1 MTELAETYA
10 DGGFLD
16 AKWDVMRRHRT
27 SAQSFEDWLLDRLP
41 IRPGL
46 QVLDVGAGSG
56 RFALPLAR
64 RLGGTGRVLAL
75 DLLPE
80 VMAPIRRSGRNVE
93 TVVGDAARP
102 PADLGRF
109 DVVLAAHMLYHLDD
123 VVAGVRA
130 LAALLR
136 PGGLFVATTNVGVG
150 MREMFELHLAAMRA
164 LGLPAED
171 TAEPERFGGDT
182 GAALLEQ
189 VFADVQRREYD
200 GGFVAASADP
210 VFAYY
215 AATELYRR
223 PMRDDRIG
231 MPTRLRLAPTYV
243 HLAQEMINDGGPLH
257 VHKDMV
263 AFFCRG
269 TDSGE

>member
-27 SAQSFEDWLLDRLP
+27 APQSFEDWLVGQLP
-41 IRPGL
+41 LRPGL
-46 QVLDVGAGSG
+46 RVLDAGAGSG
-56 RFALPLAR
+56 RFAVPLAR
-64 RLGGTGRVLAL
+64 RLGDSGRVVAL

-80 VMAPIRRSGRNVE
+80 VMAPIRRSGPAIA

-102 PADLGRF
+102 PVRPGSV

-130 LAALLR
+130 LARLLR

-150 MREMFELHLAAMRA
+150 MREMFEIHLATMRA

-171 TAEPERFGGDT
+171 NAEPEIFGGDN
-182 GAALLEQ
+182 GAGLLGR
-189 VFADVQRREYD
+189 VFGEVRRRDYD

-223 PMRDDRIG
+223 PMRDDRV
-231 MPTRLRLAPTYV
+231 PLTTRLRLAPTFV
-243 HLAQEMINDGGPLH
+243 HLAQEMINRNGPLH

-263 AFFCRG
+263 AFFCG
-269 TDSGE
+269 IDSGE